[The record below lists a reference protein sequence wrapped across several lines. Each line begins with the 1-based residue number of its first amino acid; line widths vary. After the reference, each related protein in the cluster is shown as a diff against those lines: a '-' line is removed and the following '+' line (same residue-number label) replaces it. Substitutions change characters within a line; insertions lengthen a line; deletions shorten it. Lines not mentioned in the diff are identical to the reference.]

1 MEQEY
6 DMKKLKTGELYAHLS
21 QFLQAKGIELKDGS
35 YTERLQK
42 GCTVLT
48 DSINF
53 AQGSL
58 KKAKTG
64 VDQKLD
70 QMRQVIHEKTAP
82 KTPPGAPPTAGARQA
97 PPPSSSAKPRS
108 AKTARP
114 AKPQANNP
122 QKK

>member
-1 MEQEY
+1 MN
-6 DMKKLKTGELYAHLS
+6 KLKTGELYAHLS
-21 QFLQAKGIELKDGS
+21 QFLQSKGIELKDGS

-48 DSINF
+48 DTINF
-53 AQGSL
+53 AQVGL

-82 KTPPGAPPTAGARQA
+82 KTPPDASAAPVAAPAPPKPA
-97 PPPSSSAKPRS
+97 PAKTRSPKTVRSTKPRS
-108 AKTARP
+108 KR
-114 AKPQANNP
+114 K
-122 QKK
+122 

>member
-1 MEQEY
+1 MN
-6 DMKKLKTGELYAHLS
+6 KLKTGELYTHLS

-48 DSINF
+48 DTINF

-64 VDQKLD
+64 VDHKLD

-82 KTPPGAPPTAGARQA
+82 RTSVDASATPVAAPAPPKPA
-97 PPPSSSAKPRS
+97 PAKPR
-108 AKTARP
+108 APKTARP
-114 AKPQANNP
+114 AKAKATNTR
-122 QKK
+122 KR

>member
-82 KTPPGAPPTAGARQA
+82 KTPPGASATPVAAPTPPKPAPANPRSPKTA
-97 PPPSSSAKPRS
+97 STAKPKSKR
-108 AKTARP
+108 K
-114 AKPQANNP
+114 
-122 QKK
+122 

>member
-1 MEQEY
+1 
-6 DMKKLKTGELYAHLS
+6 MKKLKTGELYAHLS

-35 YTERLQK
+35 YTERLEK
-42 GCTVLT
+42 GCTLLT

-82 KTPPGAPPTAGARQA
+82 RTPPGSPPTPGAKQT
-97 PPPSSSAKPRS
+97 PPQPSAAKPRS
-108 AKTARP
+108 AKGARP
-114 AKPQANNP
+114 AKPKAKNTQ
-122 QKK
+122 QK

>member
-1 MEQEY
+1 
-6 DMKKLKTGELYAHLS
+6 MKKLKTGELYAHLS

-82 KTPPGAPPTAGARQA
+82 KTSPEAAAAPAAA
-97 PPPSSSAKPRS
+97 PAPLKPAPAKPRS
-108 AKTARP
+108 PKTARP
-114 AKPQANNP
+114 AKPTA
-122 QKK
+122 KRK